1 MRLPRRIREAL
12 REVCGVTDAK
22 MLYDITHNY
31 ASFEAFGEEGKVL
44 IHRKGATRA
53 FPAGHHALQD
63 TRWQAT
69 GHPVLIPGS
78 MGTSSYILVGQ
89 EAGEKSY
96 YTVCHGADRVMSRT
110 QARKTLTGEEV
121 QKAMG
126 GILINERNIDR
137 VKDEAPQAYKLIDDI
152 IDSVEGAGLAR
163 TVAQCIP
170 MGVIKGAQEK
180 RWR

>member
-1 MRLPRRIREAL
+1 MEDTLGQNYYKAMCAALNFAVANRQVMTFGIREAL
-12 REVCGVTDAK
+12 REVFRITDAK
-22 MLYDITHNY
+22 
-31 ASFEAFGEEGKVL
+31 
-44 IHRKGATRA
+44 
-53 FPAGHHALQD
+53 
-63 TRWQAT
+63 AT

-78 MGTSSYILVGQ
+78 MGTSSYILVGR
-89 EAGEKSY
+89 EAGKKSY
-96 YTVCHGADRVMSRT
+96 YTVCHGAGRVMSRS

-137 VKDEAPQAYKLIDDI
+137 VKDEAPQAYKQIDDI
-152 IDSVEGAGLAR
+152 IESVEGAGLAR
-163 TVAQCIP
+163 AVAQCIP